1 MSEDVLGQPWE
12 EITSGPITERCQI
25 TAGAFDV
32 EEPLE
37 SCSLSDLNMSLN
49 LYVGALT
56 ADRDRLWEISQRDSL
71 PKEKKSIVTIKVK
84 KNKKNNEEFKV

>member
-12 EITSGPITERCQI
+12 EITAGPITERSQI

-37 SCSLSDLNMSLN
+37 SCSLSDLNRSLN
-49 LYVGALT
+49 LYLGAPT
-56 ADRDRLWEISQRDSL
+56 TERDRMWEISQRDSST
-71 PKEKKSIVTIKVK
+71 KEKNS
-84 KNKKNNEEFKV
+84 

>member
-56 ADRDRLWEISQRDSL
+56 ADRDRLWEISQKRKIHCDYKS
-71 PKEKKSIVTIKVK
+71 KKT
-84 KNKKNNEEFKV
+84 NKKKQ